1 MITIN
6 GAERYLAFLEK
17 NDKHLKLLEEHWQ
30 NREKCTQC
38 WIGRHTGSCCP
49 VKTQLEF
56 WAQSDVQLY
65 MELQEK
71 QEMKMN
77 GLQKTIQAIEIKNKE
92 KQLKSK
98 LDLKKQLL
106 KLKFAARNE
115 KMKM

>member
-1 MITIN
+1 
-6 GAERYLAFLEK
+6 
-17 NDKHLKLLEEHWQ
+17 
-30 NREKCTQC
+30 
-38 WIGRHTGSCCP
+38 
-49 VKTQLEF
+49 
-56 WAQSDVQLY
+56 